1 LESEAMGNLTI
12 VASITARADQV
23 EFVKSELFKL
33 VEKTRAEEGCVQYD
47 LHQDNHHPQQ
57 FLFFENWTTRE
68 LWQAHIASQH
78 IADYK
83 AATADAIES
92 VIISEM
98 TQIA

>member
-1 LESEAMGNLTI
+1 MESEAMGNLTI
-12 VASITARADQV
+12 VATITARADQV

-47 LHQDNHHPQQ
+47 LHQDNQHPQQ

>member
-1 LESEAMGNLTI
+1 MANLTI
-12 VASITARADQV
+12 VASITAKADQV

-47 LHQDNHHPQQ
+47 LHQDHNHPHQ